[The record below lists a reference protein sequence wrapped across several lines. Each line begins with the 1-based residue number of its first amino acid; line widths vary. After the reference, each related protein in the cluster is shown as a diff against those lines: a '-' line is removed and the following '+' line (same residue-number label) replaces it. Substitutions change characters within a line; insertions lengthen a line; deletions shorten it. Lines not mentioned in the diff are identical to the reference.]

1 MTRFA
6 QFAFVCVRTG
16 EPSARICMYDCMYT
30 GRRSCLLGEVGAGKG
45 VSVLMTVWVWGGY
58 YVATGLCVPRVVFAP
73 RNRSEGRPERIA
85 VRSRPRGR
93 APSFAQRKRSE
104 T

>member
-1 MTRFA
+1 MTL
-6 QFAFVCVRTG
+6 
-16 EPSARICMYDCMYT
+16 S
-30 GRRSCLLGEVGAGKG
+30 
-45 VSVLMTVWVWGGY
+45 VWGGY

-93 APSFAQRKRSE
+93 APCFAQRNEARPNPKSDNNQKKKNDWVKRKLNE
-104 T
+104 KKKTRDHPPVARHLAPTTPLGRV

>member
-1 MTRFA
+1 
-6 QFAFVCVRTG
+6 
-16 EPSARICMYDCMYT
+16 
-30 GRRSCLLGEVGAGKG
+30 
-45 VSVLMTVWVWGGY
+45 MTVSVWGGY

-93 APSFAQRKRSE
+93 APSFAQRNEARPNPKSDNNQKKKNDWVKRKLNE
-104 T
+104 KKKLAIIRPWHGTLHPQRP